1 MSEILIRCPNLRRVV
16 PTGLTTEKIKLS
28 SLSDLKLRLQC
39 PACLKIHRWGQK
51 DALIY
56 DRGKLTKSSN

>member
-1 MSEILIRCPNLRRVV
+1 MSEILIRCPNLGRVV

-28 SLSDLKLRLQC
+28 SLSDLKLRLHC

-51 DALIY
+51 DALLY
-56 DRGKLTKSSN
+56 ERGKLTKSSN

>member
-1 MSEILIRCPNLRRVV
+1 M

-39 PACLKIHRWGQK
+39 PACLKIHKWGWK
-51 DALIY
+51 EALLY
-56 DRGKLTKSSN
+56 DRGKLTKGSK